1 MDELLSDMYSDFPE
15 EWNNFYEDSWADPAE
30 EEWVDSDLFF
40 DGHDSYSDA
49 EALASAGHGNDEDY
63 GYYGE

>member
-1 MDELLSDMYSDFPE
+1 MDELFSDMYSDYSE

-30 EEWVDSDLFF
+30 EEWVDTDLFYESVS
-40 DGHDSYSDA
+40 DSDA
-49 EALASAGHGNDEDY
+49 LISIGWGTDEDY